1 MDPVRYVF
9 VLAARGQDGLI
20 QLDGILGSVVFC
32 LAVFVGISWS
42 LKLRVTWLTVGKNTR
57 LFLSDLQYLQ

>member
-1 MDPVRYVF
+1 MMDPVRYVF

-32 LAVFVGISWS
+32 LAVFVGIS
-42 LKLRVTWLTVGKNTR
+42 
-57 LFLSDLQYLQ
+57 